1 MTDKVMAAQCC
12 GFDRQLGLIFYNNT
26 VGATSNLY
34 RHVGVKLGNPW
45 HHSKI
50 LAMVLVSGVF

>member
-1 MTDKVMAAQCC
+1 MTDKVTAAQCS
-12 GFDRQLGLIFYNNT
+12 GFNTQLGLIFYNNT

-34 RHVGVKLGNPW
+34 RHVGVRLGNLW